1 MSFQRILVAIE
12 DSPLDSSVFTAAME
26 LAQLNKAVLKLV
38 HCVGNEIVAEPISTM
53 PFEPN
58 LSPSLLMDNY
68 QTQQI
73 IIEQQIH
80 EAEAILKQ
88 YSEEAMSHGVQTQS
102 DYLVGEAGYQVCKA
116 AKDWP
121 ADLIVVGR
129 RGRSGLA
136 EAFLGSVSNYVV
148 HHAPCSVLVIQE
160 VEPESHT
167 DALTDSS
174 SAVINPHPSQDV
186 V

>member
-1 MSFQRILVAIE
+1 MSFQRILIAIE
-12 DSPLDSSVFTAAME
+12 DSPLDASVFTAAIE
-26 LAQLNKAVLKLV
+26 LAQSNKAMLKLV
-38 HCVGNEIVAEPISTM
+38 HCIGEEIVAEPISTM

-73 IIEQQIH
+73 IIEQQTE
-80 EAEAILKQ
+80 EAQTILKR
-88 YSEEAMSHGVQTQS
+88 YSQEAMSHGVPTLS
-102 DYLVGEAGYQVCKA
+102 DYLVGEVGYQLCEA
-116 AKDWP
+116 AKDWV

-136 EAFLGSVSNYVV
+136 EALLGSVSNYVV

-160 VEPESHT
+160 VEPEPPT
-167 DALTDSS
+167 EAVTGSS
-174 SAVINPHPSQDV
+174 SAVISPDSSQEAV
-186 V
+186 